1 MPSNPP
7 KGSELRGDLLFLVLY
22 VPQTLPKILIYACLG
37 ALLGF
42 ISSFVLRDT
51 LERFARDNHDAV
63 DLTGTHLPED
73 QKFIHLSRS
82 SIFNKKVATIN
93 EILPFYATLVGSTS
107 ATFFQLVRLPGD
119 FQKKLEADRELR
131 ILKSI
136 V

>member
-1 MPSNPP
+1 MPSNSP
-7 KGSELRGDLLFLVLY
+7 KGSELHGDLLFLVLY
-22 VPQTLPKILIYACLG
+22 VPKTLPKLLIYACLG

-82 SIFNKKVATIN
+82 SIFNRKVSTIN
-93 EILPFYATLVGSTS
+93 EILPFYAMLVGSTS
-107 ATFFQLVRLPGD
+107 ATFFRIVKLPRD
-119 FQKKLEADRELR
+119 FQERLEGDRELR
-131 ILKSI
+131 RLKNI